1 MSSLTRV
8 IKGVAATIS
17 HTWWVGEVATAATVS
32 VTATVKRL
40 DGTAIAGS
48 PFTGTLAATSTF
60 TLPAQADLDAFTV
73 DWAGTV
79 GGAPRTERDYI
90 EVCGGFL
97 FELAEARAAPP
108 PLDGTKYPTAL
119 LEALRVEV
127 EQEAERITRRALV
140 PRFARVAVAGTG
152 SGRLMAPQG
161 DLRVL
166 RAVTVDG
173 VAWSADQLA
182 QVGLSES
189 GLLYARSGWWP
200 APYPAGRRN
209 IILEYEHGQDMPPY
223 DIRKAGIVRLR
234 TRAGLT
240 DTTVPYRATS
250 FTVPDGG
257 IYRLATASK
266 ERTGVPEV
274 DAAYLGYQQDLGG
287 FA

>member
-8 IKGVAATIS
+8 LKGVAATVS
-17 HTWWVGEVATAATVS
+17 HTWWVGEDATAATVS

-60 TLPAQADLDAFTV
+60 TLPAQASLDAFTV

-79 GGAPRTERDYI
+79 SGAARTERDYI
-90 EVCGGFL
+90 EVCGGYL
-97 FELAEARAAPP
+97 FELADARAAPP
-108 PLDGTKYPTAL
+108 PLDATKYPTAT

-127 EQEAERITRRALV
+127 EQEAERITRMALV
-140 PRFARVAVAGTG
+140 PRFTRVAVAG
-152 SGRLMAPQG
+152 SGNTRLMVPHG
-161 DLRVL
+161 NLRVL
-166 RAVTVDG
+166 RAVAVDG
-173 VAWSADQLA
+173 VTWPADQLA
-182 QVGLSES
+182 QVGLSDS
-189 GLLYARSGWWP
+189 GILYLRSGWWP
-200 APYPAGRRN
+200 QPYPVGRRN
-209 IILEYEHGQDMPPY
+209 IILEYEHGLDMPGY
-223 DIRKAGIVRLR
+223 DIRKAGIIRLR

-257 IYRLATASK
+257 IYRISTATK
-266 ERTGVPEV
+266 ERTGIPEV